1 MNSLILKRAVLF
13 FTLSVFNCLPT
24 FAQDS
29 THWEKDIAAF
39 EAADA
44 ASRPGKGGIVFT
56 GSSSIRLWGTL
67 AKDFPDHSVIN
78 RGFGGACL
86 YDVVHFFDRIVTP
99 YAPKCVVLFAGT
111 NDIASGRTP
120 AQVAEDFVRFTQK
133 MLEKL
138 PGVPVLYISITSS
151 PSRWEQRDKVVESN
165 ALIQKII
172 PTVKGATF
180 VEFQSKLLGRDGQP
194 RAELFVGDR
203 LHLSAEGYRILTE
216 TLRPL
221 LPKP

>member
-1 MNSLILKRAVLF
+1 MKFFPRFLSLLLLTILPI
-13 FTLSVFNCLPT
+13 S
-24 FAQDS
+24 AQDS

-39 EAADA
+39 ETADV
-44 ASRPGKGGIVFT
+44 ASKPAKGGILFT
-56 GSSSIRLWGTL
+56 GSSSIRLWETL
-67 AKDFPDHSVIN
+67 ANDFPDHSVIN

-120 AQVAEDFVRFTQK
+120 AQVAEDFLRFTQK
-133 MLEKL
+133 MQEKV
-138 PGVPVLYISITSS
+138 PGVPLLYISITSS

-172 PTVKGATF
+172 PNVKGATF
-180 VEFQSKLLGRDGQP
+180 VEFQSKLLGTDGQP
-194 RAELFVGDR
+194 RPELFVEDR
-203 LHLSAEGYRILTE
+203 LHLSAEGYRILAE